1 MEDII
6 IASIESLQ
14 INVIDTNGDS
24 HNIKLFNFLNVKDAS
39 LELKNDKSILSNLCE
54 VKIAIPCNGYNMTI
68 DEK

>member
-1 MEDII
+1 MDDII

-24 HNIKLFNFLNVKDAS
+24 HNIKLFNFSNVKDAS
-39 LELKNDKSILSNLCE
+39 LEFKNDKSILNNSCE
-54 VKIAIPCNGYNMTI
+54 VKIAIPCNGYIMTI